1 MIENENDKANSWTFY
16 DRFRSFFT
24 NYIDIFHKTEAL
36 TVILV
41 CPICINLNW
50 IKSNDMNHNF
60 VFVSIFQFCKK
71 KKRKFTNHIS
81 HFTTIYGH
89 LLAIHNNIFH
99 KTEVQTIILR
109 CLGHLYLNWIKSYEV
124 ILVKNI
130 FFSCLKMYYFRA
142 NVCSIKN
149 HTKHSSVLWL
159 SYRFFEELLFHIA
172 NLKSQNL

>member
-16 DRFRSFFT
+16 DRFRSFFI

-60 VFVSIFQFCKK
+60 VFVSIFQFRKK
-71 KKRKFTNHIS
+71 KNENSQLIYD

-99 KTEVQTIILR
+99 KTEVQTVILR
-109 CLGHLYLNWIKSYEV
+109 CLGHLYLNWIKSYDT
-124 ILVKNI
+124 ILVKNTFFHAWKCIISGLFYQCEFWHLLRKPALI
-130 FFSCLKMYYFRA
+130 F
-142 NVCSIKN
+142 
-149 HTKHSSVLWL
+149 
-159 SYRFFEELLFHIA
+159 
-172 NLKSQNL
+172 